1 MAQIVTRNI
10 KSTAS
15 KDLLNAIRNSAS
27 TDYKNYVPLVNNAN
41 SVRDIGNIIMSY
53 APLQNEFISN
63 MVNRI
68 ITVWVQS
75 KAYKNPWSFFSK
87 GELEL
92 GETIEQ
98 VWVDILQPFQFD
110 SAVAEKQVFKRETPN
125 VQAVFHYINS
135 KLFYKVTIE
144 REQLRSA
151 FVTESGLENMVTKI
165 VEQLATSEQ
174 MDEFEIMKY
183 LIARHILDGHFYP
196 ISVPTIT
203 GDNAR
208 SITAVIKEA
217 SDKILFPSRL
227 YNPAGVKNFTA
238 KDNQYLISNAYWNSN
253 MDVNVLST
261 AFNMEK
267 SEFMGHRVLV
277 DGFDAL
283 DNERLASLIPDFTPL
298 TTAELDALKEIPS
311 VLVDGDWLVFVTRLR
326 EMKDMPNGE
335 GLYWNYWYHVWKTY
349 SMSPFSNAIVFVP
362 GTPEINSVAVSPS
375 AVTQRAGTNVMFTA
389 TVSTNYFAS
398 KSVKWT
404 TNNEKVTMSAEGI
417 AYIPDDI
424 PDGTTITVTATSV
437 YDNTKTATATITVNN
452 GGGGGGGGIT
462 VTATPNSLDYDLTTG
477 FAQTKTVTLSGG
489 NKYFVDGV
497 TLTIT
502 DGEDVGTNVSG
513 FVTATISGSTL
524 TVQMQTDT
532 SEYEGQT
539 ATGSV
544 NIIGVDTNTNES
556 NEVAVQ
562 LTARFQL

>member
-1 MAQIVTRNI
+1 MAQIITRNI

-27 TDYKNYVPLVNNAN
+27 VDYKNYVPVVNDAH

-75 KAYKNPWSFFSK
+75 KAYRNPWSFFSK

-98 VWVDILQPFQFD
+98 VWIDILQPFQFD
-110 SAVAEKQVFKRETPN
+110 PALAEKQVFKREAPN

-144 REQLRSA
+144 REQLRAA
-151 FVTESGLENMVTKI
+151 FVTENGLENMVTKI

-196 ISVPTIT
+196 ISIPTIS

-208 SITAVIKEA
+208 AITAVIKEA

-277 DGFDAL
+277 DGFDVL
-283 DNERLASLIPDFTPL
+283 DNDRLAALIPDFTPL
-298 TTAELDALKEIPS
+298 TDAELEALREIPS
-311 VLVDGDWLVFVTRLR
+311 VLVDGDWMVFVTRLR

-362 GTPEINSVAVSPS
+362 GQPEIDSISVSPS
-375 AVTQRAGTNVMFTA
+375 AVTQRAGTSVLFTA
-389 TVSTNYFAS
+389 TVNTSYFAS
-398 KSVKWT
+398 KAVKWT
-404 TNNEKVTMSAEGI
+404 TNNENVTISADGI
-417 AYIPDDI
+417 AYIPADV
-424 PDGTTITVTATSV
+424 PNGTVITVTATSV
-437 YDNTKTATATITVNN
+437 YDNTKTATATITV
-452 GGGGGGGGIT
+452 GDGSGGGGIT
-462 VTATPNSLDYDLTTG
+462 VGANPNSVEFDNIENG
-477 FAQTKTVTLSGG
+477 QTYTQTVTLSGG

-497 TLTIT
+497 TLDIT
-502 DGEDVGTNVSG
+502 GGGGSVAGLVS
-513 FVTATISGSTL
+513 ATISGSTL
-524 TVQMQTDT
+524 TIAITRGATD
-532 SEYEGQT
+532 EYDGAT
-539 ATGSV
+539 ATGVV
-544 NIIGVDTNTNES
+544 NVIGVDTTSNES
-556 NEVAVQ
+556 GEVAVE
-562 LTARFQL
+562 LTARFQG

>member
-1 MAQIVTRNI
+1 MAQIITRNI

-27 TDYKNYVPLVNNAN
+27 TDYKNYVPVVNNAN
-41 SVRDIGNIIMSY
+41 SIRDIGNIIMSY

-98 VWVDILQPFQFD
+98 VWIDILQPFQFD
-110 SAVAEKQVFKRETPN
+110 PALAEKQVFKREAPN

-144 REQLRSA
+144 RETLRAA

-183 LIARHILDGHFYP
+183 LIARHILDGHFFP
-196 ISVPTIT
+196 IPIPTIS

-208 SITAVIKEA
+208 AITAVIKEA

-277 DGFDAL
+277 DGFDVL
-283 DNERLASLIPDFTPL
+283 DNDRLAQLIPDFTPF
-298 TTAELDALKEIPS
+298 TDAELEALKEIPS
-311 VLVDGDWLVFVTRLR
+311 VLVDRDWMVFVTNLR

-335 GLYWNYWYHVWKTY
+335 GLYWQYWYHVWKTY

-362 GTPEINSVAVSPS
+362 GEPEIDSISVSPS
-375 AVTQRAGTNVMFTA
+375 AVTQRAGTSVLFTA
-389 TVSTNYFAS
+389 TVNTSYFAS
-398 KSVKWT
+398 KAVKWT
-404 TNNEKVTMSAEGI
+404 TDNENVTVSAEGI
-417 AYIPDDI
+417 AYIPADI
-424 PDGTTITVTATSV
+424 PNGTTITVTATSV
-437 YDNTKTATATITVNN
+437 YDSTKTATATITVSD
-452 GGGGGGGGIT
+452 GSGGGGGIT
-462 VTATPNSLDYDLTTG
+462 VTATPDSVEFDDIENG
-477 FAQTKTVTLSGG
+477 QTYTETVTLSGAT
-489 NKYFVDGV
+489 KYFVDGI
-497 TLTIT
+497 TLDIT
-502 DGEDVGTNVSG
+502 GGGGSVAGLVG
-513 FVTATISGSTL
+513 ATISGSTL
-524 TVQMQTDT
+524 TITLTRGATD
-532 SEYEGQT
+532 EYGGAT
-539 ATGSV
+539 ATGVV
-544 NIIGVDTNTNES
+544 NIIGVDTTSNES
-556 NEVAVQ
+556 GEVAVE
-562 LTARFQL
+562 LTARFQE

>member
-1 MAQIVTRNI
+1 MAQIITRNI

-27 TDYKNYVPLVNNAN
+27 TDYKNYVPVVNNAN
-41 SVRDIGNIIMSY
+41 SIRDIGNIIMSY

-75 KAYKNPWSFFSK
+75 KAYRNPWSFFSK

-110 SAVAEKQVFKRETPN
+110 PALAEKQIFKREAPN

-144 REQLRSA
+144 REQLRAA
-151 FVTESGLENMVTKI
+151 FVTENGLENMVTKI

-196 ISVPTIT
+196 ISIPTIS

-208 SITAVIKEA
+208 AITAVIKEA

-277 DGFDAL
+277 DGFDVL
-283 DNERLASLIPDFTPL
+283 DNERLVALIPDFTPL
-298 TTAELDALKEIPS
+298 TDAELEALREIPS
-311 VLVDGDWLVFVTRLR
+311 VLVDGDWMVFVTRLR

-362 GTPEINSVAVSPS
+362 GEPEIDSISVSPS
-375 AVTQRAGTNVMFTA
+375 AVTQRAGTSVLFTA
-389 TVSTNYFAS
+389 TVTTSYFAS
-398 KSVKWT
+398 KAVKWT
-404 TNNEKVTMSAEGI
+404 TNNEAVTISAEGI
-417 AYIPDDI
+417 AYIPADV
-424 PDGTTITVTATSV
+424 PNGTVITVTATSI
-437 YDNTKTATATITVNN
+437 YDNTKTATATITV
-452 GGGGGGGGIT
+452 GDGSGGGIT
-462 VTATPNSLDYDLTTG
+462 VGANPNSVEFDNIENG
-477 FAQTKTVTLSGG
+477 QTYTQTVTLSGAT
-489 NKYFVDGV
+489 KYFVDGV
-497 TLTIT
+497 TLDIT
-502 DGEDVGTNVSG
+502 GGGGSVAGLVG
-513 FVTATISGSTL
+513 ATISGSTL
-524 TVQMQTDT
+524 TITLTRNDTD
-532 SEYEGQT
+532 EYGGAT
-539 ATGSV
+539 ATGVV
-544 NIIGVDTNTNES
+544 NVIGVDTTSNES
-556 NEVAVQ
+556 GEVAVE
-562 LTARFQL
+562 LTARFQG

>member
-1 MAQIVTRNI
+1 MAQIITRNI

-27 TDYKNYVPLVNNAN
+27 TDYKNYVPVVNDAN

-75 KAYKNPWSFFSK
+75 KAYRNPWSFFSK

-98 VWVDILQPFQFD
+98 VWIDILQPFQFD
-110 SAVAEKQVFKRETPN
+110 PALAEKQVFKREAPN

-144 REQLRSA
+144 REQLRAA
-151 FVTESGLENMVTKI
+151 FVTENGLENMVTKI

-196 ISVPTIT
+196 ISIPTIS

-208 SITAVIKEA
+208 AITAVIKEA

-277 DGFDAL
+277 DGFNVL
-283 DNERLASLIPDFTPL
+283 DNERLAALITDFTPL
-298 TTAELDALKEIPS
+298 TDAELEALGEIPS
-311 VLVDGDWLVFVTRLR
+311 VLVDGDWMVFVTRLR

-362 GTPEINSVAVSPS
+362 GQPEIDSISVSPS
-375 AVTQRAGTNVMFTA
+375 AVTQRAGTSVLFTA
-389 TVSTNYFAS
+389 TVNTSYFAS
-398 KSVKWT
+398 KAVKWT
-404 TNNEKVTMSAEGI
+404 TNNENVTISAEGN
-417 AYIPDDI
+417 AYIPADV
-424 PDGTTITVTATSV
+424 PNGTVITVTATSI
-437 YDNTKTATATITVNN
+437 YDNTKTATATITV
-452 GGGGGGGGIT
+452 GDGSGGGGIT
-462 VTATPNSLDYDLTTG
+462 VGAIPNSVEFDNIENG
-477 FAQTKTVTLSGG
+477 QTYTQTVTLSGAT
-489 NKYFVDGV
+489 KYFVDGV
-497 TLTIT
+497 TLDIT
-502 DGEDVGTNVSG
+502 GGGGSVAGLVS
-513 FVTATISGSTL
+513 ATISGSTL
-524 TVQMQTDT
+524 TITLTRNDTD
-532 SEYEGQT
+532 EYGGAT
-539 ATGSV
+539 ATGAV
-544 NIIGVDTNTNES
+544 NVIGVDTTSNES
-556 NEVAVQ
+556 GEVAVE
-562 LTARFQL
+562 LTARFQE

>member
-1 MAQIVTRNI
+1 MAQIITRNI

-27 TDYKNYVPLVNNAN
+27 TDYKNYVPVVNDAH

-63 MVNRI
+63 MINRI

-110 SAVAEKQVFKRETPN
+110 PALAEKQIFKREAPN

-144 REQLRSA
+144 REQLRAA
-151 FVTESGLENMVTKI
+151 FVTENGLENMVTKI

-174 MDEFEIMKY
+174 MDEFEVMKY

-196 ISVPTIT
+196 ISIPTIS

-208 SITAVIKEA
+208 AITAVIKEA

-277 DGFDAL
+277 DGFDVL
-283 DNERLASLIPDFTPL
+283 DNERLAALIPDFTPL
-298 TTAELDALKEIPS
+298 TDAELEALREIPS
-311 VLVDGDWLVFVTRLR
+311 VLVDGDWMVFVTRLR

-362 GTPEINSVAVSPS
+362 GEPEIDSISVSPS
-375 AVTQRAGTNVMFTA
+375 AVTQRAGTSVLFTA
-389 TVSTNYFAS
+389 TVTTSYFAS
-398 KSVKWT
+398 KAVKWT
-404 TNNEKVTMSAEGI
+404 TNNEAVTISAEGI
-417 AYIPDDI
+417 AYIPADV
-424 PDGTTITVTATSV
+424 PNGTVITVTATSV
-437 YDNTKTATATITVNN
+437 YDDTKTATATITV
-452 GGGGGGGGIT
+452 GDGSGGGGIT
-462 VTATPNSLDYDLTTG
+462 VGANPNSVEFDDIANGQTY
-477 FAQTKTVTLSGG
+477 TKTVTLSGA

-497 TLTIT
+497 TLDIT
-502 DGEDVGTNVSG
+502 GGGGSVAGLVS
-513 FVTATISGSTL
+513 ATISGSTL
-524 TVQMQTDT
+524 TIAITRDDTD
-532 SEYEGQT
+532 EYGGAT
-539 ATGSV
+539 ATGVV
-544 NIIGVDTNTNES
+544 NVIGVNTTTNES
-556 NEVAVQ
+556 GEVAVE
-562 LTARFQL
+562 LTARFQE

>member
-1 MAQIVTRNI
+1 MAQIITRNI

-27 TDYKNYVPLVNNAN
+27 TDYKNYVPVVNDAN
-41 SVRDIGNIIMSY
+41 SIRDIGNIIMSY

-92 GETIEQ
+92 GEAIEQ

-110 SAVAEKQVFKRETPN
+110 PALAEKQIFKREAPN

-135 KLFYKVTIE
+135 KLYYKVTIE
-144 REQLRSA
+144 RETLRAA

-183 LIARHILDGHFYP
+183 LIARHILDGHFFP
-196 ISVPTIT
+196 IPIPTIS

-208 SITAVIKEA
+208 AITAVIKEA

-227 YNPAGVKNFTA
+227 YNPAGVKNFTP

-277 DGFDAL
+277 DGFDVL
-283 DNERLASLIPDFTPL
+283 DNVRLAQLIPNFTPL
-298 TTAELDALKEIPS
+298 TDAELEALKEIPS
-311 VLVDGDWLVFVTRLR
+311 VLVDGDWMVFVTNLR

-335 GLYWNYWYHVWKTY
+335 GLYWQYWYHVWKTY
-349 SMSPFSNAIVFVP
+349 SMSPFSNAIVFVS
-362 GTPEINSVAVSPS
+362 GEPEIDSISVSPS
-375 AVTQRAGTNVMFTA
+375 AVTQRAGTSVLFTA
-389 TVSTNYFAS
+389 TVNTSYFAS
-398 KSVKWT
+398 KAVKWT
-404 TNNEKVTMSAEGI
+404 TDNENVTVSAEGI
-417 AYIPDDI
+417 AYIPADV
-424 PDGTTITVTATSV
+424 PNGTVITVTATSV
-437 YDNTKTATATITVNN
+437 YDNTKTATAIITV
-452 GGGGGGGGIT
+452 GDGSGGGGIT
-462 VTATPNSLDYDLTTG
+462 VGANPNSVEFDNIENG
-477 FAQTKTVTLSGG
+477 QTYTRTVTLSGAT
-489 NKYFVDGV
+489 KYFVDGV
-497 TLTIT
+497 TLDIT
-502 DGEDVGTNVSG
+502 GGGDSVAGLVN
-513 FVTATISGSTL
+513 ATISGSTL
-524 TVQMQTDT
+524 TIELTRDATD
-532 SEYEGQT
+532 EYGGAT
-539 ATGSV
+539 ATGVV
-544 NIIGVDTNTNES
+544 NVIGVDTTSNES
-556 NEVAVQ
+556 GEVAVE
-562 LTARFQL
+562 LTARFQG

>member
-1 MAQIVTRNI
+1 MAQIITRNI

-27 TDYKNYVPLVNNAN
+27 TDYKNYVPVVNDAN

-110 SAVAEKQVFKRETPN
+110 PALAEKQVFKREAPN

-135 KLFYKVTIE
+135 KLYYKVTIE
-144 REQLRSA
+144 RETLRAA
-151 FVTESGLENMVTKI
+151 FITESGLENMVTKI

-183 LIARHILDGHFYP
+183 LIAKHILDGHFYP
-196 ISVPTIT
+196 ISIPTIS

-208 SITAVIKEA
+208 AITAVIKEA

-277 DGFDAL
+277 DGFDVL
-283 DNERLASLIPDFTPL
+283 DNDRLAHLIPNFTPL
-298 TTAELDALKEIPS
+298 TDAELEALKEIPS
-311 VLVDGDWLVFVTRLR
+311 VLVDGDWMVFVTNLR

-335 GLYWNYWYHVWKTY
+335 GLYWQYWYHVWKTF

-362 GTPEINSVAVSPS
+362 GQPEINSISVSPS
-375 AVTQRAGTNVMFTA
+375 AVTQRAGTSVLFTA
-389 TVSTNYFAS
+389 TVNTSYFAS
-398 KSVKWT
+398 KAVKWT
-404 TNNEKVTMSAEGI
+404 TDNENVTVSAEGI
-417 AYIPDDI
+417 AYIPADV
-424 PDGTTITVTATSV
+424 PNGTVITVTATSV
-437 YDNTKTATATITVNN
+437 YDNTKTATATITV
-452 GGGGGGGGIT
+452 GDGSGGGGIT
-462 VTATPNSLDYDLTTG
+462 VTANPNSVEFDNIENG
-477 FAQTKTVTLSGG
+477 QTYTQTVTLRGAT
-489 NKYFVDGV
+489 KYFVDGV
-497 TLTIT
+497 TLDIT
-502 DGEDVGTNVSG
+502 GGGGSVAGLVN
-513 FVTATISGSTL
+513 ATISGSTL
-524 TVQMQTDT
+524 TIELTRDETD
-532 SEYEGQT
+532 EYGGAT
-539 ATGSV
+539 ATGVV
-544 NIIGVDTNTNES
+544 NVIGVDTTSNES
-556 NEVAVQ
+556 GEVAVE
-562 LTARFQL
+562 LTARFQG

>member
-1 MAQIVTRNI
+1 MAQIITRNI

-27 TDYKNYVPLVNNAN
+27 VDYKNYVPVVNDAH

-75 KAYKNPWSFFSK
+75 KAYRNPWSFFSK

-98 VWVDILQPFQFD
+98 VWIDILQPFQFD
-110 SAVAEKQVFKRETPN
+110 PALAEKQVFKREAPN

-144 REQLRSA
+144 REQLRAA
-151 FVTESGLENMVTKI
+151 FVTENGLENMVTKI

-196 ISVPTIT
+196 ISIPTIS

-208 SITAVIKEA
+208 AITAVIKEA

-277 DGFDAL
+277 DGFDVL
-283 DNERLASLIPDFTPL
+283 DNDRLAALIPDFTPL
-298 TTAELDALKEIPS
+298 TDAELEALREIPS
-311 VLVDGDWLVFVTRLR
+311 VLVDGDWMVFVTRLR

-362 GTPEINSVAVSPS
+362 GEPEINSISVSPS
-375 AVTQRAGTNVMFTA
+375 AVTQRAGTSVLFTA
-389 TVSTNYFAS
+389 TVNTSYFAS
-398 KSVKWT
+398 KAVKWT
-404 TNNEKVTMSAEGI
+404 TNNEAVTISAEGI
-417 AYIPDDI
+417 AYIPADV
-424 PDGTTITVTATSV
+424 PNGTVITVTATSV
-437 YDNTKTATATITVNN
+437 YDNTKTATATITV
-452 GGGGGGGGIT
+452 GDGSGGGGIT
-462 VTATPNSLDYDLTTG
+462 VTATPTALEYDDVAEG
-477 FAQTKTVTLSGG
+477 QAYTKTVTLSGA

-497 TLTIT
+497 TLDIESPAT
-502 DGEDVGTNVSG
+502 DVSSL
-513 FVTATISGSTL
+513 VSASISGSTL
-524 TVQMQTDT
+524 TVVLTRGTGDT
-532 SEYEGQT
+532 YGGLE
-539 ATGSV
+539 ATGTV
-544 NIIGVDTNTNES
+544 NIIGVDTTSNES
-556 NEVAVQ
+556 GEVAVE
-562 LTARFQL
+562 LTARFQE

>member
-1 MAQIVTRNI
+1 MAQIITRNI

-27 TDYKNYVPLVNNAN
+27 VDYKNYVPVVNDAH

-75 KAYKNPWSFFSK
+75 KAYRNPWSFFSK

-98 VWVDILQPFQFD
+98 VWTDILQPFQFD
-110 SAVAEKQVFKRETPN
+110 PALAEKQVFKREAPN

-144 REQLRSA
+144 REQLRAA
-151 FVTESGLENMVTKI
+151 FVTENGLENMVTKI

-196 ISVPTIT
+196 ISIPTIS

-208 SITAVIKEA
+208 AITAVIKEA

-277 DGFDAL
+277 DGFDVL
-283 DNERLASLIPDFTPL
+283 DNDRLAALIPDFTPL
-298 TTAELDALKEIPS
+298 TDAELEALREIPS
-311 VLVDGDWLVFVTRLR
+311 VLVDSDWMVFVTRLR

-362 GTPEINSVAVSPS
+362 GEPEINSISVSPS
-375 AVTQRAGTNVMFTA
+375 AVTQRAGTSVLFTA
-389 TVSTNYFAS
+389 TVNTSYFAS
-398 KSVKWT
+398 KAVKWT
-404 TNNEKVTMSAEGI
+404 TNNEAVTISAEGI
-417 AYIPDDI
+417 AYIPADV
-424 PDGTTITVTATSV
+424 PNGTVITVTATSV
-437 YDNTKTATATITVNN
+437 YDNTKTATATITV
-452 GGGGGGGGIT
+452 GDGSGGGGIT
-462 VTATPNSLDYDLTTG
+462 VTATPTALEYDDVAEG
-477 FAQTKTVTLSGG
+477 QAYTKTVTLSGA

-497 TLTIT
+497 TLDIESPAT
-502 DGEDVGTNVSG
+502 DVSSL
-513 FVTATISGSTL
+513 VSASISGSTL
-524 TVQMQTDT
+524 TVVLTRGTGDT
-532 SEYEGQT
+532 YGGLE
-539 ATGSV
+539 ATGTV
-544 NIIGVDTNTNES
+544 NIIGVDTTSNES
-556 NEVAVQ
+556 GEVAVE
-562 LTARFQL
+562 LTARFQE

>member
-1 MAQIVTRNI
+1 MAQIITRNI

-27 TDYKNYVPLVNNAN
+27 TDYKNYVPVVNNAN
-41 SVRDIGNIIMSY
+41 SIRDIGNIIMSY

-98 VWVDILQPFQFD
+98 VWIDILQPFQFD
-110 SAVAEKQVFKRETPN
+110 PALAEKQVFKREAPN

-144 REQLRSA
+144 RETLRAA
-151 FVTESGLENMVTKI
+151 FVTESGLENMITKI

-183 LIARHILDGHFYP
+183 LIARHILDGHFFP
-196 ISVPTIT
+196 IPIPTIS

-208 SITAVIKEA
+208 AITAVIKEA

-227 YNPAGVKNFTA
+227 YNPAGVKNFTP
-238 KDNQYLISNAYWNSN
+238 KNNQYLISNAYWNSN

-277 DGFDAL
+277 DGFDVL
-283 DNERLASLIPDFTPL
+283 DNERLSALIPDFTPF
-298 TTAELDALKEIPS
+298 TDAELEALKVIPS
-311 VLVDGDWLVFVTRLR
+311 VLVDVDWMVFVTNLR

-335 GLYWNYWYHVWKTY
+335 GLYWQYWYHVWKTF

-362 GTPEINSVAVSPS
+362 GEPEIDSISVSPS
-375 AVTQRAGTNVMFTA
+375 AVTQRAGTSVLFTA
-389 TVSTNYFAS
+389 TVNTSYFAS
-398 KSVKWT
+398 KAVKWT
-404 TNNEKVTMSAEGI
+404 TNNEAVTISAEGI
-417 AYIPDDI
+417 AYIPADV
-424 PDGTTITVTATSV
+424 PNGTTITVTATSV
-437 YDNTKTATATITVNN
+437 YDSTKTATATITVSD
-452 GGGGGGGGIT
+452 GSGGGGIT
-462 VTATPNSLDYDLTTG
+462 VTATPTSLEYADVAEGQAY
-477 FAQTKTVTLSGG
+477 TKTVTLSGAT
-489 NKYFVDGV
+489 KYFVDGV
-497 TLTIT
+497 TLDIASPET
-502 DGEDVGTNVSG
+502 DVSSL
-513 FVTATISGSTL
+513 VSASISGSTL
-524 TVQMQTDT
+524 TVVLTRGTGDT
-532 SEYEGQT
+532 YGGLD
-539 ATGSV
+539 ATGVV
-544 NIIGVDTNTNES
+544 NIIGVDTTSNES
-556 NEVAVQ
+556 GEVAVE
-562 LTARFQL
+562 LTARFQE

>member
-1 MAQIVTRNI
+1 MAQIITRNI

-27 TDYKNYVPLVNNAN
+27 VDYKNYVPVVNDAH

-92 GETIEQ
+92 GESIEQ

-110 SAVAEKQVFKRETPN
+110 PAIAEKQIFKREAPN

-144 REQLRSA
+144 RETLRAA
-151 FVTESGLENMVTKI
+151 FVTENGLENMVTKI

-196 ISVPTIT
+196 ISIPTIS

-208 SITAVIKEA
+208 AITAVIKEA

-227 YNPAGVKNFTA
+227 YNPAGVKNFTP

-283 DNERLASLIPDFTPL
+283 DNDRLAALIPDFTPL
-298 TTAELDALKEIPS
+298 TDAELEALKEIPS
-311 VLVDGDWLVFVTRLR
+311 VLVDGDWMVFVTNLR

-335 GLYWNYWYHVWKTY
+335 GLYWQYWYHVWKTF

-362 GTPEINSVAVSPS
+362 GQPEINSISVSPS
-375 AVTQRAGTNVMFTA
+375 AVTQRAGTTVLFTA
-389 TVSTNYFAS
+389 TVDTNYFAS
-398 KSVKWT
+398 KAVKWT
-404 TNNEKVTMSAEGI
+404 TDNEAVTISAEGI
-417 AYIPDDI
+417 ANIPADI
-424 PDGTTITVTATSV
+424 PNGTVIKVTATSA
-437 YDNTKTATATITVNN
+437 YDNTKTATVTITVSDGS
-452 GGGGGGGGIT
+452 GGGGGVT
-462 VTATPNSLDYDLTTG
+462 VTANPNSVEFDNIENG
-477 FAQTKTVTLSGG
+477 QTYTRTVALSGAT
-489 NKYFVDGV
+489 KYFVDGV
-497 TLTIT
+497 TLDIT
-502 DGEDVGTNVSG
+502 GGSDSVAGLVN
-513 FVTATISGSTL
+513 ATISGSTL
-524 TVQMQTDT
+524 TLTLTRGATD
-532 SEYEGQT
+532 EYDGAT
-539 ATGSV
+539 ATGAV
-544 NIIGVDTNTNES
+544 NIIGVDTNSNES
-556 NEVAVQ
+556 GEVAVE
-562 LTARFQL
+562 LTARFQ

>member
-1 MAQIVTRNI
+1 MAQIITRNI

-27 TDYKNYVPLVNNAN
+27 VDYKNYVPVVNDAH

-75 KAYKNPWSFFSK
+75 KAYTNPWSFFSK

-92 GETIEQ
+92 GEAIEQ

-110 SAVAEKQVFKRETPN
+110 PALAEKQIFKREAPN

-144 REQLRSA
+144 RETLRAA
-151 FVTESGLENMVTKI
+151 FVTENGLENMITKI

-196 ISVPTIT
+196 ISIPTIS

-208 SITAVIKEA
+208 AITAVIKEA

-277 DGFDAL
+277 DGFDVL
-283 DNERLASLIPDFTPL
+283 DNDRLAALIPDFTPL
-298 TTAELDALKEIPS
+298 TDAELEALKEIPS
-311 VLVDGDWLVFVTRLR
+311 VLVDGDWMVFVTNLR

-335 GLYWNYWYHVWKTY
+335 GLYWQYWYHVWKTY

-362 GTPEINSVAVSPS
+362 GQPEINSISVSPS
-375 AVTQRAGTNVMFTA
+375 AVTQRAGTSVLFTA
-389 TVSTNYFAS
+389 TVNTNYFAS
-398 KSVKWT
+398 KAVKWT
-404 TNNEKVTMSAEGI
+404 TNNEAVTMSAEGI
-417 AYIPDDI
+417 AYIPADV
-424 PDGTTITVTATSV
+424 PNGTVITVTATSV
-437 YDNTKTATATITVNN
+437 YDNTKTATATITV
-452 GGGGGGGGIT
+452 GDGSGGGGGIT
-462 VTATPNSLDYDLTTG
+462 VTANPNSVEFDNIENDETYTR
-477 FAQTKTVTLSGG
+477 TVALSGAT
-489 NKYFVDGV
+489 KYFVDGV
-497 TLTIT
+497 TLDIT
-502 DGEDVGTNVSG
+502 GGGDSVAGLVN
-513 FVTATISGSTL
+513 ATISGSTL
-524 TVQMQTDT
+524 TLKLTRGSTD
-532 SEYEGQT
+532 EYDGVT
-539 ATGSV
+539 ATGAV
-544 NIIGVDTNTNES
+544 NVIGVDTTSNES
-556 NEVAVQ
+556 GEVAVEI
-562 LTARFQL
+562 TARFQG

>member
-1 MAQIVTRNI
+1 MAQIITRNI

-27 TDYKNYVPLVNNAN
+27 TDYKNYVPVVNNAN
-41 SVRDIGNIIMSY
+41 SIRDIGNIIMSY

-75 KAYKNPWSFFSK
+75 KAYRNPWSFFSK

-98 VWVDILQPFQFD
+98 VWIDILQPFQFD
-110 SAVAEKQVFKRETPN
+110 PALAEKQVFKREAPN

-144 REQLRSA
+144 REQLRAA

-196 ISVPTIT
+196 ISIPTIS

-208 SITAVIKEA
+208 AITAVIKEA

-277 DGFDAL
+277 DGFDVL
-283 DNERLASLIPDFTPL
+283 DNERLAALIPDFTPL
-298 TTAELDALKEIPS
+298 TDAELEALREIPS
-311 VLVDGDWLVFVTRLR
+311 VLVDGDWMVFVTRLR

-362 GTPEINSVAVSPS
+362 GEPEINSISVSPS
-375 AVTQRAGTNVMFTA
+375 AVTQRAGTSVLFTA
-389 TVSTNYFAS
+389 TVNTSYFAS
-398 KSVKWT
+398 KAVKWT
-404 TNNEKVTMSAEGI
+404 TNNEAVTISAEGI
-417 AYIPDDI
+417 AYIPADV
-424 PDGTTITVTATSV
+424 PNGTVITVTATSV
-437 YDNTKTATATITVNN
+437 YDSTKTATATITV
-452 GGGGGGGGIT
+452 GDGSGGGGIT
-462 VTATPNSLDYDLTTG
+462 VGANPNSVEFDDIANG
-477 FAQTKTVTLSGG
+477 QTYTQTVTLSGG

-497 TLTIT
+497 TLDIT
-502 DGEDVGTNVSG
+502 GGGGSVAGLVS
-513 FVTATISGSTL
+513 ATISGSTL
-524 TVQMQTDT
+524 TIAITRGATD
-532 SEYEGQT
+532 EYGGAT
-539 ATGSV
+539 ATGVV
-544 NIIGVDTNTNES
+544 NVIGVNTTSNES
-556 NEVAVQ
+556 GEVAVE
-562 LTARFQL
+562 LTARFQE

>member
-1 MAQIVTRNI
+1 MAQIITRNI

-27 TDYKNYVPLVNNAN
+27 VDYKNYVPVVNDAH

-75 KAYKNPWSFFSK
+75 KAYRNPWSFFSK

-98 VWVDILQPFQFD
+98 VWIDILQPFQFD
-110 SAVAEKQVFKRETPN
+110 PALAEKQVFKREAPN

-144 REQLRSA
+144 REQLRAA

-196 ISVPTIT
+196 ISIPTIS

-208 SITAVIKEA
+208 AITAVIKEA

-277 DGFDAL
+277 DGFDVL
-283 DNERLASLIPDFTPL
+283 DNDRLAALIPDFTPL
-298 TTAELDALKEIPS
+298 TDAELEALREIPS
-311 VLVDGDWLVFVTRLR
+311 VLVDGDWMVFVTRLR

-362 GTPEINSVAVSPS
+362 GEPEINSISVSPS
-375 AVTQRAGTNVMFTA
+375 AVTQRAGTSVMFTA
-389 TVSTNYFAS
+389 TVSTSYFAS
-398 KSVKWT
+398 KAVKWT
-404 TNNEKVTMSAEGI
+404 TNNEAVTISAEGI
-417 AYIPDDI
+417 AYIPADV
-424 PDGTTITVTATSV
+424 PNGTVITVTATSV
-437 YDNTKTATATITVNN
+437 YDNTKTATATITV
-452 GGGGGGGGIT
+452 GDGSGGGGIT
-462 VTATPNSLDYDLTTG
+462 VGANPNSVEFDNIENG
-477 FAQTKTVTLSGG
+477 QTYTQTVTLSGG

-497 TLTIT
+497 TLDIT
-502 DGEDVGTNVSG
+502 GGGGSVAGLVN
-513 FVTATISGSTL
+513 ATISGSTL
-524 TVQMQTDT
+524 TIELTRDETD
-532 SEYEGQT
+532 EYGGAT
-539 ATGSV
+539 ATGVV
-544 NIIGVDTNTNES
+544 NVIGVDTTSNES
-556 NEVAVQ
+556 GEVAVE
-562 LTARFQL
+562 LTARFQG

>member
-1 MAQIVTRNI
+1 MAQIITRNI

-27 TDYKNYVPLVNNAN
+27 VDYKNYVPVVNDAH

-75 KAYKNPWSFFSK
+75 KAYRNPWSFFSK

-110 SAVAEKQVFKRETPN
+110 PALAEKQIFKIEAPN

-144 REQLRSA
+144 REQLRAA
-151 FVTESGLENMVTKI
+151 FVTENGLENMVTKI

-196 ISVPTIT
+196 ISIPTIS

-208 SITAVIKEA
+208 AITAVIKEA

-227 YNPAGVKNFTA
+227 YNPAGVKNFTE

-277 DGFDAL
+277 DGFDIL
-283 DNERLASLIPDFTPL
+283 DNDRLAALIPDFTPL
-298 TTAELDALKEIPS
+298 TDAELEALKEIPS
-311 VLVDGDWLVFVTRLR
+311 VLVDGDWMVFVTILR

-362 GTPEINSVAVSPS
+362 GQPEINSISVSPS
-375 AVTQRAGTNVMFTA
+375 AVTQRAGTSVLFTA
-389 TVSTNYFAS
+389 TVDTNYFAS
-398 KSVKWT
+398 KAVKWT
-404 TNNEKVTMSAEGI
+404 TDNEAVTISAEGI
-417 AYIPDDI
+417 AYIPADV
-424 PDGTTITVTATSV
+424 PNGTVITVTATSV
-437 YDNTKTATATITVNN
+437 YDNTKTATATITVSDGS
-452 GGGGGGGGIT
+452 GGGSGIT
-462 VTATPNSLDYDLTTG
+462 VTANPNSVEFDDIENDHTYTR
-477 FAQTKTVTLSGG
+477 TVALSGAT
-489 NKYFVDGV
+489 KYFVDGV
-497 TLTIT
+497 TLDIT
-502 DGEDVGTNVSG
+502 GGGGSVAGLVG
-513 FVTATISGSTL
+513 ATISGSTL
-524 TVQMQTDT
+524 TLTLTRGATD
-532 SEYEGQT
+532 EYDGVT
-539 ATGSV
+539 ATGTV
-544 NIIGVDTNTNES
+544 NIIGVDTTSNES
-556 NEVAVQ
+556 GEVAVE
-562 LTARFQL
+562 LTARFQG

>member
-1 MAQIVTRNI
+1 MAQIITRNI

-27 TDYKNYVPLVNNAN
+27 VDYKNYVPVVNDAH

-75 KAYKNPWSFFSK
+75 KAYTNPWSFFSK

-110 SAVAEKQVFKRETPN
+110 PALAEKQIFKREAPN

-144 REQLRSA
+144 RETLRAA
-151 FVTESGLENMVTKI
+151 FITENGLENMVTKI

-196 ISVPTIT
+196 ISIPTIS

-208 SITAVIKEA
+208 AITAVIKEA

-277 DGFDAL
+277 DGFDVL
-283 DNERLASLIPDFTPL
+283 DNDRLAALIPDFTPL
-298 TTAELDALKEIPS
+298 TDAELEALKEIPS
-311 VLVDGDWLVFVTRLR
+311 VLVDGDWMVFVTNLR

-335 GLYWNYWYHVWKTY
+335 GLYWQYWYHVWKTY

-362 GTPEINSVAVSPS
+362 GQPEINSISVSPS
-375 AVTQRAGTNVMFTA
+375 AVTQRAGTTVLFTA
-389 TVSTNYFAS
+389 TVDTNYFAS
-398 KSVKWT
+398 KAVKWT
-404 TNNEKVTMSAEGI
+404 TDNEAVTISAEGI
-417 AYIPDDI
+417 AYIPADV
-424 PDGTTITVTATSV
+424 PNGTVIKVTATSV
-437 YDNTKTATATITVNN
+437 YDNTKTATVTITVSD
-452 GGGGGGGGIT
+452 GSGGGGGIT
-462 VTATPNSLDYDLTTG
+462 VTANPNSVEFDNIESG
-477 FAQTKTVTLSGG
+477 QTYTRTVALSGAT
-489 NKYFVDGV
+489 KYFVDGV
-497 TLTIT
+497 TLDIT
-502 DGEDVGTNVSG
+502 GSG
-513 FVTATISGSTL
+513 DSVAGLVNATISGSTL
-524 TVQMQTDT
+524 TLTLTRGATD
-532 SEYEGQT
+532 EYDGAT
-539 ATGSV
+539 ATGAV
-544 NIIGVDTNTNES
+544 NIIGVDTTSNES
-556 NEVAVQ
+556 GEVAVE
-562 LTARFQL
+562 LTARFQG

>member
-1 MAQIVTRNI
+1 MAQIITRNI

-27 TDYKNYVPLVNNAN
+27 TDYKNYVPVVNDAN

-75 KAYKNPWSFFSK
+75 KAYRNPWSFFSK

-110 SAVAEKQVFKRETPN
+110 PALAEKQIFKREAPN

-144 REQLRSA
+144 REQLRAA
-151 FVTESGLENMVTKI
+151 FVTENGLENMVTKI

-196 ISVPTIT
+196 ISIPTIS

-208 SITAVIKEA
+208 AITAVIKEA

-277 DGFDAL
+277 DGFNVL

-298 TTAELDALKEIPS
+298 TDAELEALGEIPS
-311 VLVDGDWLVFVTRLR
+311 VLVDGDWMVFVTRLR

-362 GTPEINSVAVSPS
+362 GQPEIDSISVSPS
-375 AVTQRAGTNVMFTA
+375 AVTQRAGTSVLFTA
-389 TVSTNYFAS
+389 TVNTSYFAS
-398 KSVKWT
+398 KAVKWT
-404 TNNEKVTMSAEGI
+404 TNNENVTISAEGI
-417 AYIPDDI
+417 AYIPADV
-424 PDGTTITVTATSV
+424 PNGTVITVTATSI
-437 YDNTKTATATITVNN
+437 YDSTKTATATITV
-452 GGGGGGGGIT
+452 GDGSGGGGIT
-462 VTATPNSLDYDLTTG
+462 VGAIPNSVEFDNIENG
-477 FAQTKTVTLSGG
+477 QTYTQTVTLSGAT
-489 NKYFVDGV
+489 KYFVDGV
-497 TLTIT
+497 TLDIT
-502 DGEDVGTNVSG
+502 GGGGSVAGLVS
-513 FVTATISGSTL
+513 ATISGSTL
-524 TVQMQTDT
+524 TITLTRNDTD
-532 SEYEGQT
+532 EYGGAT
-539 ATGSV
+539 ATGAV
-544 NIIGVDTNTNES
+544 NVIGVDTTSNES
-556 NEVAVQ
+556 GEVAVE
-562 LTARFQL
+562 LTARFQE

>member
-1 MAQIVTRNI
+1 MAQIITRNI

-27 TDYKNYVPLVNNAN
+27 VDYKNYVPVVNDAH
-41 SVRDIGNIIMSY
+41 SVRDICNIIMSY

-75 KAYKNPWSFFSK
+75 KAYTNPWSFFSK

-92 GETIEQ
+92 GEAIEQ

-110 SAVAEKQVFKRETPN
+110 PALAEKQIFKREAPN

-144 REQLRSA
+144 RETLRAA
-151 FVTESGLENMVTKI
+151 FVTENGLENMVPKI

-196 ISVPTIT
+196 ISIPTIS

-208 SITAVIKEA
+208 AITAVIKEA

-277 DGFDAL
+277 DGFDVL
-283 DNERLASLIPDFTPL
+283 DNDRLAALIPDFTPL
-298 TTAELDALKEIPS
+298 TDAELEALKEIPS
-311 VLVDGDWLVFVTRLR
+311 VLVDGDWMVFVTNLR

-335 GLYWNYWYHVWKTY
+335 GLYWQYWYHVWKTY

-362 GTPEINSVAVSPS
+362 GQPEINSISVSPS
-375 AVTQRAGTNVMFTA
+375 AVTQRAGTTVLFTA
-389 TVSTNYFAS
+389 TVDTNYFAS
-398 KSVKWT
+398 KAVKWT
-404 TNNEKVTMSAEGI
+404 TDNEAVTISAEGI
-417 AYIPDDI
+417 ANIPADV
-424 PDGTTITVTATSV
+424 PNGTVIKVTATSA
-437 YDNTKTATATITVNN
+437 YDNTKTATVTITVSD
-452 GGGGGGGGIT
+452 GSGGGGGIT
-462 VTATPNSLDYDLTTG
+462 VTANPNSLEFDNIENG
-477 FAQTKTVTLSGG
+477 QTYTRTVALSGAT
-489 NKYFVDGV
+489 KYFVDGV
-497 TLTIT
+497 TLDIT
-502 DGEDVGTNVSG
+502 GGDSVAGLVN
-513 FVTATISGSTL
+513 ATISGSTL
-524 TVQMQTDT
+524 TLTLTRGETD
-532 SEYEGQT
+532 EYDGAT
-539 ATGSV
+539 ATGAV
-544 NIIGVDTNTNES
+544 NIIGVDTTSNES
-556 NEVAVQ
+556 GEVAVE
-562 LTARFQL
+562 LTARFQG

>member
-1 MAQIVTRNI
+1 MAQIITRNI

-27 TDYKNYVPLVNNAN
+27 TDYKNYVPVVNNAN
-41 SVRDIGNIIMSY
+41 SIRDIGNIIMSY

-75 KAYKNPWSFFSK
+75 KAYRNPWSFFSK

-110 SAVAEKQVFKRETPN
+110 PALAEKQIFKREAPN

-144 REQLRSA
+144 REQLRAA
-151 FVTESGLENMVTKI
+151 FVTENGLENMVTKI

-196 ISVPTIT
+196 ISIPTIS

-208 SITAVIKEA
+208 AITAVIKEA

-277 DGFDAL
+277 DGFDVL
-283 DNERLASLIPDFTPL
+283 DNERLVALIPDFTPL
-298 TTAELDALKEIPS
+298 TDAELEALREIPS
-311 VLVDGDWLVFVTRLR
+311 VLVDGDWMVFVTRLR

-362 GTPEINSVAVSPS
+362 GEPEIDSISVSPS
-375 AVTQRAGTNVMFTA
+375 AVTQRAGTSVLFTA
-389 TVSTNYFAS
+389 TVTTSYFAS
-398 KSVKWT
+398 KAVKWT
-404 TNNEKVTMSAEGI
+404 TNNEAVTISAEGI
-417 AYIPDDI
+417 AYIPADV
-424 PDGTTITVTATSV
+424 PNGTVITVTATSI
-437 YDNTKTATATITVNN
+437 YDNTKTATATITV
-452 GGGGGGGGIT
+452 GDGSGGGGIT
-462 VTATPNSLDYDLTTG
+462 VGANPNSVEFDDVENG
-477 FAQTKTVTLSGG
+477 QTYTQTVTLSGAT
-489 NKYFVDGV
+489 KYFVDGV
-497 TLTIT
+497 TLDIT
-502 DGEDVGTNVSG
+502 GGGGSVAGLVG
-513 FVTATISGSTL
+513 ATISGSTL
-524 TVQMQTDT
+524 TITLTRNDTD
-532 SEYEGQT
+532 EYGGAT
-539 ATGSV
+539 ATGVV
-544 NIIGVDTNTNES
+544 NVIGVDTTSNES
-556 NEVAVQ
+556 GEVAVE
-562 LTARFQL
+562 LTARFQE

>member
-1 MAQIVTRNI
+1 MAQIITRNI

-27 TDYKNYVPLVNNAN
+27 VDYKNYVPVVNDAH
-41 SVRDIGNIIMSY
+41 SVKDIGNIIMSY
-53 APLQNEFISN
+53 VPLQNEFISN

-75 KAYKNPWSFFSK
+75 KAYRNPWSFFSK

-110 SAVAEKQVFKRETPN
+110 PALAEKQIFKREAPN

-144 REQLRSA
+144 REQLRAA
-151 FVTESGLENMVTKI
+151 FVTENGLENMVTKI

-183 LIARHILDGHFYP
+183 LIARHILDGHFHP
-196 ISVPTIT
+196 ISIPTIS

-208 SITAVIKEA
+208 AITAVIKEA

-277 DGFDAL
+277 DGFDVL
-283 DNERLASLIPDFTPL
+283 DNERLAALIPNFTPL
-298 TTAELDALKEIPS
+298 TDAELEALKEIPS
-311 VLVDGDWLVFVTRLR
+311 VLVDGDWMVFVTNLR
-326 EMKDMPNGE
+326 EMRDTPNGE
-335 GLYWNYWYHVWKTY
+335 GLYWQYWYHVWKTF

-362 GTPEINSVAVSPS
+362 GQPEINSVSVSPS
-375 AVTQRAGTNVMFTA
+375 AVTQRAGTSVLFTA
-389 TVSTNYFAS
+389 TVDTNYFAS
-398 KSVKWT
+398 KAVKWT
-404 TNNEKVTMSAEGI
+404 TDNEAVTISAEGI
-417 AYIPDDI
+417 AYIPADV
-424 PDGTTITVTATSV
+424 PNGTVITVTATSV
-437 YDNTKTATATITVNN
+437 YDNTKTATATITVSD
-452 GGGGGGGGIT
+452 GSGGGGGIT
-462 VTATPNSLDYDLTTG
+462 VTANPNSVEFDNIENG
-477 FAQTKTVTLSGG
+477 QTYTRTVALSGAT
-489 NKYFVDGV
+489 KYFVDGV
-497 TLTIT
+497 TLDIT
-502 DGEDVGTNVSG
+502 GGGGSVAGLVE
-513 FVTATISGSTL
+513 ATISGSTL
-524 TVQMQTDT
+524 TLTLTRGATD
-532 SEYEGQT
+532 EYDGVT
-539 ATGSV
+539 ATGAV
-544 NIIGVDTNTNES
+544 NIIGVDTNSNES
-556 NEVAVQ
+556 GEVAVE
-562 LTARFQL
+562 LTARFQG

>member
-1 MAQIVTRNI
+1 MAQIITRNI

-27 TDYKNYVPLVNNAN
+27 VDYKNYVPVVNDAR

-75 KAYKNPWSFFSK
+75 KAYRNPWSFFSK

-98 VWVDILQPFQFD
+98 VWVDILKPFQFD
-110 SAVAEKQVFKRETPN
+110 PALAEKQIFKREAPN

-144 REQLRSA
+144 RETLRAA
-151 FVTESGLENMVTKI
+151 FVTENGLENMITKI

-196 ISVPTIT
+196 ISIPTIS

-208 SITAVIKEA
+208 AITAVIKEA

-277 DGFDAL
+277 DGFDVL
-283 DNERLASLIPDFTPL
+283 DNDRLAALIPDFTPL
-298 TTAELDALKEIPS
+298 TDAELEALKEIPS
-311 VLVDGDWLVFVTRLR
+311 VLVDGDWMVFVTNLR

-335 GLYWNYWYHVWKTY
+335 GLYWQYWYHVWKTY

-362 GTPEINSVAVSPS
+362 GQPEINSVSVSPS
-375 AVTQRAGTNVMFTA
+375 AVTQRAGTSVLFTA
-389 TVSTNYFAS
+389 TVDTKYFAS
-398 KSVKWT
+398 KAVKWT
-404 TNNEKVTMSAEGI
+404 TDNEAVTISAEGI
-417 AYIPDDI
+417 AYIPADV
-424 PDGTTITVTATSV
+424 PNGTVITVTATSV
-437 YDNTKTATATITVNN
+437 YDNTKTATATITVSD
-452 GGGGGGGGIT
+452 GSGGGGGIT
-462 VTATPNSLDYDLTTG
+462 VTANPNSVEFDNIENG
-477 FAQTKTVTLSGG
+477 QTYTRTVALSGAT
-489 NKYFVDGV
+489 KYFVDGV
-497 TLTIT
+497 TLDIT
-502 DGEDVGTNVSG
+502 GGGDSVAGLVG
-513 FVTATISGSTL
+513 ATISGSTL
-524 TVQMQTDT
+524 TLTLTRGATD
-532 SEYEGQT
+532 EYDGVT
-539 ATGSV
+539 ATGAV
-544 NIIGVDTNTNES
+544 NIIGVDTTSNES
-556 NEVAVQ
+556 GEVAVE
-562 LTARFQL
+562 LTARFQG

>member
-1 MAQIVTRNI
+1 MAQIITRNI

-27 TDYKNYVPLVNNAN
+27 VDYKNYVPVVNNAN
-41 SVRDIGNIIMSY
+41 SVKDIGNIIMSY
-53 APLQNEFISN
+53 VPLQNEFISN

-75 KAYKNPWSFFSK
+75 KAYRNPWSFFSK

-92 GETIEQ
+92 GESIEQ

-110 SAVAEKQVFKRETPN
+110 PALAEKQIFKREAPN

-144 REQLRSA
+144 REQLRAA
-151 FVTESGLENMVTKI
+151 FVTENGLENMVTKI

-196 ISVPTIT
+196 ISIPTIS

-208 SITAVIKEA
+208 AITAVIKEA

-277 DGFDAL
+277 DGFDVL
-283 DNERLASLIPDFTPL
+283 DNERLAALIPNFTPL
-298 TTAELDALKEIPS
+298 TDAELEALKEIPS
-311 VLVDGDWLVFVTRLR
+311 VLVDGDWMVFVTNLR
-326 EMKDMPNGE
+326 EMRDTPNGE
-335 GLYWNYWYHVWKTY
+335 GLYWQYWYHVWKTF

-362 GTPEINSVAVSPS
+362 GQPEINSVSVSPS
-375 AVTQRAGTNVMFTA
+375 AVTQRAGTSIMFTA
-389 TVSTNYFAS
+389 TVDTNYFAS
-398 KSVKWT
+398 KAVKWT
-404 TNNEKVTMSAEGI
+404 TDNEAVTISAEGI
-417 AYIPDDI
+417 AYIPADV
-424 PDGTTITVTATSV
+424 PNGTVITATATSV
-437 YDNTKTATATITVNN
+437 YDNTKTATATITVSD
-452 GGGGGGGGIT
+452 GSGGGGGIT
-462 VTATPNSLDYDLTTG
+462 VTANPNSVEIDNIENG
-477 FAQTKTVTLSGG
+477 QTYTRTVALSGAT
-489 NKYFVDGV
+489 KYFVDGV
-497 TLTIT
+497 TLDIT
-502 DGEDVGTNVSG
+502 GGGGSVAGLVE
-513 FVTATISGSTL
+513 ATISGSTL
-524 TVQMQTDT
+524 TLTLTRGATD
-532 SEYEGQT
+532 EYDGVT
-539 ATGSV
+539 ATGTV
-544 NIIGVDTNTNES
+544 NVIGVDTTSNES
-556 NEVAVQ
+556 GEVAVE
-562 LTARFQL
+562 LTARFQG